1 MKTTTM
7 ERLKA
12 WRAGE
17 KLSLRASAI
26 LLGLSASHLG
36 RIERGGPVG
45 VDAAKRLSRELGAD
59 WAELVTWKEDNHA
72 D

>member
-1 MKTTTM
+1 MKTTA
-7 ERLKA
+7 ERLRF
-12 WRAGE
+12 WRVKRG
-17 KLSLRASAI
+17 LSLRAASA
-26 LLGLSASHLG
+26 LTGLSASHLG

-59 WAELVTWKEDNHA
+59 WAELVTWKETNHA